1 MGFWRCEQMIN
12 QMINQ
17 HKNQM
22 INQETTRVCFSCLN
36 SHLNQ
41 QDKKMGL
48 FFHVETVTQICF
60 FFHVN
65 KESLK
70 LANAYGQDWVTHICC
85 LWLMMIYD
93 CFRNSIHVNTD
104 VPKPHARLCFKHML
118 FHMMLMH
125 RYFLPRTHKPL
136 VDEWL
141 GGLVCRFVRSFMFR
155 PRFRC
160 LYLLPLELPSHI
172 YIYIYK
178 HTCYLIYIY
187 IYVYIYILLLG

>member
-1 MGFWRCEQMIN
+1 M
-12 QMINQ
+12 
-17 HKNQM
+17 
-22 INQETTRVCFSCLN
+22 V
-36 SHLNQ
+36 
-41 QDKKMGL
+41 
-48 FFHVETVTQICF
+48 
-60 FFHVN
+60 
-65 KESLK
+65 
-70 LANAYGQDWVTHICC
+70 
-85 LWLMMIYD
+85 IYD

-187 IYVYIYILLLG
+187 LCIYIYFFWGSFKPPPKDPFLPPRTAFRLFGFSEMIALRGWIQWWSEWYSLLNGHAGGCLPDQKNLP